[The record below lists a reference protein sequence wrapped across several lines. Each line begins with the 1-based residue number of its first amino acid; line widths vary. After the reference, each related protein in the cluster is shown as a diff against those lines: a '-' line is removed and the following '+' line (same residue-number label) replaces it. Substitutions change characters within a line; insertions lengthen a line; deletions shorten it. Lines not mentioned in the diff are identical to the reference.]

1 MKLHHFL
8 SVAAIFAFALTLH
21 AAVRLPAIFSDHAV
35 LAKRAAV
42 PVWGQAA
49 PGEQV
54 TVKFNGQTRT
64 VTAGKDGKFRADL
77 DLSASPAGPF
87 ELHVNDKVIRDVA
100 VGEVYL
106 ASGQSNMNFRLRSC
120 ENISELKTAAANP
133 QIRFF
138 YVERDF
144 SLTPKDD
151 LNGKWIIFSPKE
163 MGLFSGVAY
172 FFAAGLQQKLNV
184 PVGIIQ
190 STIGGT
196 RIESWMS
203 QQSLKSFPHTSNRGR
218 EYLMR
223 HREYPVLYKKFLR
236 DNAAWEKKFNRTDTP
251 HVAPPADAKWIDKPA
266 RIPGSGIIWLKTTFT
281 ISPNA
286 AKKGF
291 ALNFKKIFM
300 PTSVWIDGEKVGER
314 VDRAWEWASYALNVP
329 GEKFAPGDHTLM
341 LRIHASRS
349 PVPFRNVKINKS
361 QLKSDWQMYR
371 EKKFPNLTNAG
382 KKECPPMPGQPVNP
396 IRQLWSSLYNAMI
409 HPLIPYRL
417 SGVIWY
423 QGESNAKE
431 AWEYGKLFPAMITD
445 WRERFEDKELPFFF
459 CLLAPYR
466 PKNSDPAVAG
476 WGDLRSAQM
485 QALALPKTG
494 MAVLFDAGETS
505 DIHPLDKATPGK
517 RLAAQALAKV
527 YGQNIPCE
535 SPVATHAVKSSN
547 RVTIHFDHTY
557 GALTAAQIPALQ
569 HVRKTAGKTAPLIRM
584 SPDTQLE
591 GFALCDR
598 NGKWFWADK
607 AEISG
612 DNTVTVSATAV
623 KNPVKVRYCW
633 SNNPTCN
640 LFNRAGFPA
649 APFEF
654 LLQ

>member
-1 MKLHHFL
+1 
-8 SVAAIFAFALTLH
+8 
-21 AAVRLPAIFSDHAV
+21 
-35 LAKRAAV
+35 
-42 PVWGQAA
+42 
-49 PGEQV
+49 
-54 TVKFNGQTRT
+54 
-64 VTAGKDGKFRADL
+64 
-77 DLSASPAGPF
+77 
-87 ELHVNDKVIRDVA
+87 
-100 VGEVYL
+100 
-106 ASGQSNMNFRLRSC
+106 MNFRLKSC
-120 ENISELKTAAANP
+120 ENSNKLKTAAANP

-138 YVERDF
+138 YVERNF
-144 SLTPKDD
+144 SLTPQDD
-151 LNGKWIIFSPKE
+151 LDGKWVIFSPKN

-172 FFAAGLQQKLNV
+172 FFAAELHQKLNV

-203 QQSLKSFPHTSNRGR
+203 QQSLNPFPHTSNRGR

-223 HREYPVLYKKFLR
+223 HREYPVIYKKFLA
-236 DNAAWEKKFNRTDTP
+236 DNAAWEKKFHRADTP
-251 HVAPPADAKWIDKPA
+251 HAAPPADAKWSKKPA
-266 RIPGSGIIWLKTTFT
+266 RIPGSGIIWLKTTFR
-281 ISPNA
+281 ISPKS

-291 ALNFKKIFM
+291 VLNFEKIFM
-300 PTSVWIDGEKVGER
+300 PTSIWIDGEKVGECA
-314 VDRAWEWASYALNVP
+314 DRAWELASYTLNVP
-329 GEKFAPGDHTLM
+329 GGKFASGDHTLM

-371 EKKFPNLTNAG
+371 EKAFPALTRAG
-382 KKECPPMPGQPVNP
+382 KKACPPTPGQPVNP

-466 PKNSDPAVAG
+466 PKDSNPAAFG
-476 WGDLRSAQM
+476 WGDLRAAQM
-485 QALALPKTG
+485 NALALDKTG

-527 YGQNIPCE
+527 YGKKIPCE
-535 SPVATHAVKSSN
+535 SPMATHAVKSSGS
-547 RVTIHFDHTY
+547 VTIHFAHADGGLIATEVPK
-557 GALTAAQIPALQ
+557 IQ
-569 HVRKTAGKTAPLIRM
+569 HMRKTAGQTAPIIRM

-591 GFALCDR
+591 GFVLCDR
-598 NGKWFWADK
+598 DGKWFWADK
-607 AEISG
+607 AELSG
-612 DNTVTVSATAV
+612 DNTVTVSAAAV
-623 KNPVKVRYCW
+623 PDPVKVRYCW

-649 APFEF
+649 APFE
-654 LLQ
+654 LILQ